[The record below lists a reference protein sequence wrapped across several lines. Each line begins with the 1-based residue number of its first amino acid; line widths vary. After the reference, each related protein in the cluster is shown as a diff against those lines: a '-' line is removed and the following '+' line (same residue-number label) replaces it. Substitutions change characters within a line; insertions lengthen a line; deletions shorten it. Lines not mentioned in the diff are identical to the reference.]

1 MTEVMKLVHCVLQAS
16 LIMRVKCTFFGVRV
30 SDNVGGDGL
39 RETDR
44 QRETDVNVRQCV
56 REMDRDRGRQI
67 DNVGER
73 DRCSC
78 ERQLLMGDGQMETE
92 ILL

>member
-1 MTEVMKLVHCVLQAS
+1 MY
-16 LIMRVKCTFFGVRV
+16 FFGVRV
-30 SDNVGGDGL
+30 SDNVGGDGWM
-39 RETDR
+39 DR
-44 QRETDVNVRQCV
+44 QRWRETDVNV

-78 ERQLLMGDGQMETE
+78 ERQLLMGDGQMETDIIVRE
-92 ILL
+92 GWTDVNGRQMGRRMLM